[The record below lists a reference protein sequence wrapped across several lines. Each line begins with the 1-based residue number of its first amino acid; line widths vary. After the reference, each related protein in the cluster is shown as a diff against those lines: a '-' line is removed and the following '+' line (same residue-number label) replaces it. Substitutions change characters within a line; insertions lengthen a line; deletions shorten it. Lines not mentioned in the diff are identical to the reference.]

1 MRGWVG
7 KEGMGTAAVLIASFP
22 NIVVQALRLLWIQ
35 YRGQR
40 LYKATKFKS
49 FYPRK
54 KLISARGSILA
65 ATQFNSNHRYDH

>member
-1 MRGWVG
+1 MG
-7 KEGMGTAAVLIASFP
+7 KAVVLIASFP
-22 NIVVQALRLLWIQ
+22 KTVVQVLGLLWIQ
-35 YRGQR
+35 NRGQR

-65 ATQFNSNHRYDH
+65 ATQFDSNHRHDH